1 MSTPTEDMLREHFA
15 ARMRSLD
22 IPEPEPG
29 SPLARAVEG
38 LPVESGGVDVVVERR
53 VGPAGHRTRRLLAA
67 AAVVVVVAAVAGVV
81 LARGDRS
88 TDVSTDPTTVPAPT
102 TAPPTTAA
110 PLASS
115 TTTTP
120 MPPATTAS
128 VVLGAEGVAG
138 RWTGS
143 AWQAFRHGDPPVG
156 VGAAFT
162 IVRLDEPLRTAVA
175 RAVESMCSGDD
186 PESVDVGMSD
196 GRLDDGFP
204 YPVAVS
210 GVADPRPRPVEVL
223 DPNDPALA
231 QAAVTLVAGLGV
243 SEPSPTVTQAVRA
256 DLDGDG
262 TVETVVAAEQAADR
276 SGAAPAVAGDHALVF
291 VLHGEGSSVEPTV
304 LASFVAD
311 PAVPTAFHRFVISAL
326 VDLDGDGRM
335 EVAAYTDY
343 PEGSDLVIHQM
354 ARDGGWDE
362 VLRGGCGV

>member
-38 LPVESGGVDVVVERR
+38 LPVESRGVDAVVDRPA
-53 VGPAGHRTRRLLAA
+53 GPAGHRPRRLLAA

-81 LARGDRS
+81 LTRGDGRS
-88 TDVSTDPTTVPAPT
+88 DVSTDPATVPAPT
-102 TAPPTTAA
+102 TAPPTTA
-110 PLASS
+110 PPASS

-120 MPPATTAS
+120 PPPAATSS
-128 VVLGAEGVAG
+128 VVLGADGVAG

-143 AWQAFRHGDPPVG
+143 AWQRFRHGDPPVG
-156 VGAAFT
+156 VGADFT
-162 IVRLDEPLRTAVA
+162 IVRLDEPLRTAVG
-175 RAVESMCSGDD
+175 RAVESTCAGDN

-196 GRLDDGFP
+196 GRLDDGIP
-204 YPVAVS
+204 HPVAVS
-210 GVADPRPRPVEVL
+210 GVADPRPRPVEVV
-223 DPNDPALA
+223 DPNDPALQ
-231 QAAVTLVAGLGV
+231 QAAVTLAAGLGV
-243 SEPSPTVTQAVRA
+243 PGPSPTVTQAVRA

-262 TVETVVAAEQAADR
+262 TAETVVAAEQAADH
-276 SGAAPAVAGDHALVF
+276 SGAAPAVAGDHAVVF
-291 VLHGEGSSVEPTV
+291 VLRGEGSAAEPTV
-304 LASFVAD
+304 VASFVAD

-343 PEGSDLVIHQM
+343 PEGSDLVVHQM
-354 ARDGGWDE
+354 APDGGWDE